1 MSSAV
6 PDTPEKSKP
15 AALASFGSFE
25 VDLEAGEVRKDG
37 LRIKVQE
44 KPFQILRLL
53 LERAGELVTREQLRE
68 RLWPGE
74 TFVEFDSSLKTALNK
89 LRSALGDPADNP
101 RFVQTIPR
109 RGYRFVAPVVFFDK
123 GTLPNLVRRVSERDR
138 AIDEQPVAAAVPRSR
153 RWRTAIMGVAILVTI
168 VAAVLISTSRF
179 WHKEKGNSKVVLM
192 VFPFDNLSGDP
203 TQEYFSDGLTD
214 EMITQLGSEYPG
226 QLSVIARTSAMKFK
240 HTQEDLKEISRELG
254 GVDYFLEGSVR
265 RVGNHVAIDVQLV
278 GGRDG
283 RSLWAATYNREA
295 SDLLM
300 IQQDVSTRVAQ
311 SLALALIPSRGTV
324 MRTTLTNPRAYDDYL
339 MGLYETN
346 KRTPGALQKGLEDF
360 QRAIDEDPE
369 NGGAYAG
376 LADAYLISA
385 GWSFV
390 PPKVAYPRAR
400 EATLK
405 ALKLN
410 ASLAEAH
417 TALAVIKHYYDWD
430 WPGAETEFRRALALD
445 PNSAS
450 ALKFYA
456 EFLMHAGRYAEASEE
471 IRHARELDPLS
482 PILNALV
489 GYSYY
494 AARQYAEAAEQLR
507 KSIVMDVEFAPA
519 HYFLGGAY
527 ERLQRYD
534 DAIVEYDE
542 ANRLSGRFPLASVEL
557 AYTYAVA
564 GRKSQALDRLHE
576 LEALSSKEYV
586 SSYGIAEI
594 YAGLGD
600 KENCLAWLQRA
611 YKERASELVFLG
623 IEGAFDSLRDDV
635 RFQDL
640 VKKVGAPASTTQGR
654 GL

>member
-1 MSSAV
+1 LSSAV

-74 TFVEFDSSLKTALNK
+74 TFVEFDASLKTALNK
-89 LRSALGDPADNP
+89 LRSALGDSADNP

-123 GTLPNLVRRVSERDR
+123 GTLPNLVRRVSEQDR
-138 AIDEQPVAAAVPRSR
+138 GIDEQPVAAAVPRSR
-153 RWRTAIMGVAILVTI
+153 RWRTVITGVAVLVTI

-179 WHKEKGNSKVVLM
+179 WHKAKGNSKVVLM
-192 VFPFDNLSGDP
+192 VLPFDNLTGDP
-203 TQEYFSDGLTD
+203 SQEYFSDGLTD
-214 EMITQLGSEYPG
+214 EMITQLGAESPG
-226 QLSVIARTSAMKFK
+226 QLFVVARTSAMKFK
-240 HTQEDLKEISRELG
+240 HTQKDLKEISRELG
-254 GVDYFLEGSVR
+254 GVDYFLEGSAR
-265 RVGNHVAIDVQLV
+265 RVGSHVAIDVQLF
-278 GGRDG
+278 GGLDG
-283 RSLWAATYNREA
+283 RSLWAARYDREA
-295 SDLLM
+295 SDLLV

-311 SLALALIPSRGTV
+311 SLMLTLIPAQGPVLGRSTG
-324 MRTTLTNPRAYDDYL
+324 NAKAYDDYL

-346 KRTPGALQKGLEDF
+346 KRTPGALQKSMEDF

-369 NGGAYAG
+369 YAGAHAG
-376 LADAYLISA
+376 LANSYLISA

-390 PPKVAYPRAR
+390 APKETYPKAR
-400 EATLK
+400 EAALK
-405 ALKLN
+405 ALKIN

-417 TALAVIKHYYDWD
+417 TALAEVKLFYDWD
-430 WPGAETEFRRALALD
+430 WPGAETEFRRALALN

-450 ALKFYA
+450 AHKSYA
-456 EFLMHAGRYAEASEE
+456 DYLIYGGRDAEASDE

-482 PILNALV
+482 SSLSAFV

-494 AARQYAEAAEQLR
+494 RARRYADAAEQLR
-507 KSIVMDVEFAPA
+507 KLIAMDGNYAPA
-519 HYFLGGAY
+519 HYLLGEAY
-527 ERLQRYD
+527 VGLHRYD
-534 DAIVEYDE
+534 DAIAEYAE
-542 ANRLSGRFPLASVEL
+542 ANRLSGGFPLATVEL
-557 AYTYAVA
+557 AYTYAVG
-564 GRKSQALDRLHE
+564 GRKSQALERLHE
-576 LEALSSKEYV
+576 LEALSKREYI
-586 SSYGIAEI
+586 SSFSIAEI
-594 YAGLGD
+594 YAGLDD
-600 KENCLAWLQRA
+600 KENALAWLQKAHR
-611 YKERASELVFLG
+611 ERASEMVSLG
-623 IEGAFDSLRDDV
+623 VECAFDNLREDN

-640 VKKVGAPASTTQGR
+640 VKKVGAPASITQGR